1 MSILLSFGGQN
12 AAEEIA
18 LADLKTAMGTA
29 AGATLLKDAP
39 SSGWLQRGQVGMG
52 IRPHWDATPPAWGA
66 LLTDYIGSGEPVAG
80 EDALFPGDATY
91 GAIVGFFED
100 FVPWYV
106 VWPGVNNTN
115 TNGVVEVAE
124 LNGYLLN
131 NVDWTWEKLGNANGQ
146 QNAGARWGDTVT
158 ETSPSAATA
167 VRLQGRRAGYKFND
181 AGTMRYVHG
190 YGNATFSANA
200 ANVAAIVCTAKIRIV
215 PPFGQ
220 TLDGVVEYYAN
231 VGIDV
236 LPKNLTM
243 STSVAGWDGYGA
255 NTKPLAGPGYTIN
268 CGVSKLHLL
277 ADDSTWT
284 RVSCASLSEGNQN
297 AVRSYVG
304 NRYALD
310 SVFEA
315 YPLYTQP
322 IAAL

>member
-1 MSILLSFGGQN
+1 MSILCGGQN
-12 AAEEIA
+12 PPEAIT
-18 LADLKTAMGTA
+18 LATLKDAMGTA

-66 LLTDYIGSGEPVAG
+66 LLTDYIGSGAPVAG
-80 EDALFPGDATY
+80 EPGLFPGDGTY

-106 VWPGVNNTN
+106 AWPGVNNTN
-115 TNGVVEVAE
+115 TNAIVEVVELHA
-124 LNGYLLN
+124 YLLN
-131 NVDWTWEKLGNANGQ
+131 SVDWTWEKLGNANGQ
-146 QNAGARWGDTVT
+146 QNAGARWGSTVN
-158 ETSPSAATA
+158 ETSPGAATA

-181 AGTMRYVHG
+181 SGTMRYVHG
-190 YGNATFSANA
+190 YSNATFSANA

-255 NTKPLAGPGYTIN
+255 NTTPLAGPGYTCN

-277 ADDSTWT
+277 TSDGTWT

-304 NRYALD
+304 NRYASD
-310 SVFEA
+310 AVFEA
-315 YPLYTQP
+315 HPLYTQQV
-322 IAAL
+322 AAL